1 MAVADETRH
10 YGSRP
15 AQQSPS
21 ADSSPALAQTEVAAT
36 LASPSVPMPAVDAQ
50 PFELAP
56 GTEVGEYTVTRKLGE
71 GGMGAVYAGQH
82 PVIGKRVAIKVLA
95 PHCSGNKELVRRFL
109 DEARAV
115 NLIHHPHIVDIFAFG
130 DLPGQ
135 RPYFVMEYLDGESMA
150 EAIEHDRLR
159 PDEIR
164 RLLRQICSAL
174 VATHKVGIVHR
185 DLKPENIWIAR
196 PAHGD
201 SYVKLLDFGIAKL
214 ADPTRTNLTQTG
226 AVMGTPLYMSP
237 EQCMGR
243 PVDLRTDIYAMGVLL
258 FRIFTG
264 RHPFVGTVTTEL
276 ALKHVIEPP
285 PVPSTIRPLP
295 PGLDRLILDC
305 LAKEP
310 ENRPSDAQILCARIE
325 QVFDVWPEHR
335 LAAMPPAQ
343 GEGEAAAVA
352 RLSAHDSRPATTI
365 VRRRGAWLWALAGLA
380 VLAAGAGGAWFFLRT
395 PKADTVARPVQ
406 QALPPSQPQ
415 PVAPPAAQPPPL
427 MKTPTAAAAPQPPVP
442 EGTRAS
448 AHTTRSRTAMKIPAR
463 PFLPEPE
470 TLSIPAK
477 KSVETEAQVAEPA
490 APKAPPP
497 EPEKPHPTRA
507 QERGLLDENPL
518 RR

>member
-1 MAVADETRH
+1 
-10 YGSRP
+10 
-15 AQQSPS
+15 
-21 ADSSPALAQTEVAAT
+21 
-36 LASPSVPMPAVDAQ
+36 
-50 PFELAP
+50 
-56 GTEVGEYTVTRKLGE
+56 
-71 GGMGAVYAGQH
+71 
-82 PVIGKRVAIKVLA
+82 VLA
-95 PHCSGNKELVRRFL
+95 PQYSANRELVRRFL

-150 EAIEHDRLR
+150 DAIERNRLR

-164 RLLRQICSAL
+164 HLLRQMCSAL
-174 VATHKVGIVHR
+174 VATHQVGIVHR

-243 PVDLRTDIYAMGVLL
+243 PVDLRTDIYSMGVLL

-264 RHPFVGTVTTEL
+264 RHPFIGTVTTEL

-295 PGLDRLILDC
+295 PDLDRLILDC

-310 ENRPSDAQILCARIE
+310 ERRPADAQILCTRIE
-325 QVFDVWPEHR
+325 QALDAWPEHR
-335 LAAMPPAQ
+335 LAS
-343 GEGEAAAVA
+343 AVPMKNERETSA
-352 RLSAHDSRPATTI
+352 LGRLSFPDAKPAT
-365 VRRRGAWLWALAGLA
+365 VVVPRRKPLGWVLAGFL
-380 VLAAGAGGAWFFLRT
+380 VLAAGAGGAWLFLR
-395 PKADTVARPVQ
+395 
-406 QALPPSQPQ
+406 
-415 PVAPPAAQPPPL
+415 
-427 MKTPTAAAAPQPPVP
+427 
-442 EGTRAS
+442 AS
-448 AHTTRSRTAMKIPAR
+448 RGEPAR
-463 PFLPEPE
+463 PAELSLPPPQPKPLSPVPAADPQSTLALPTAQRAPNEAKASPSHTGRSRPGPKVPHALPEPAE
-470 TLSIPAK
+470 AHPIPAK
-477 KSVETEAQVAEPA
+477 KPAEAEAQASEPA
-490 APKAPPP
+490 PRP
-497 EPEKPHPTRA
+497 EPIPSAAPAPHPTRA

>member
-1 MAVADETRH
+1 MADETRH
-10 YGSRP
+10 YGAGP
-15 AQQSPS
+15 APPSPV
-21 ADSSPALAQTEVAAT
+21 ASSPALAQTEIAPT
-36 LASPSVPMPAVDAQ
+36 LASSSAHMPVATQ

-56 GTEVGEYTVTRKLGE
+56 GTEVGEYVVGRKLGE

-95 PHCSGNKELVRRFL
+95 PHCSANPELVRRFL

-150 EAIEHDRLR
+150 EAIERNRLR

-174 VATHKVGIVHR
+174 VATHQVGIVHR

-276 ALKHVIEPP
+276 ALKHLIEPP
-285 PVPSTIRPLP
+285 PVPSTIQPLP
-295 PGLDRLILDC
+295 PDVDRLILDC

-310 ENRPSDAQILCARIE
+310 ERRPADAQILCTRIE
-325 QVFDVWPEHR
+325 QALDAWPEHR
-335 LAAMPPAQ
+335 LASSLPVKND
-343 GEGEAAAVA
+343 GEAAVFA
-352 RLSAHDSRPATTI
+352 RLSFPDARPAT
-365 VRRRGAWLWALAGLA
+365 VVVPRRRPLAWVLAGLL
-380 VLAAGAGGAWFFLRT
+380 VLAAGAGGAWLFLRAPKGEPSRAAEIT
-395 PKADTVARPVQ
+395 PSPQQPMSLPPTPAAVPQPSPAVPSSQRALDDAKIAPPHPGRSRPGPKA
-406 QALPPSQPQ
+406 
-415 PVAPPAAQPPPL
+415 
-427 MKTPTAAAAPQPPVP
+427 
-442 EGTRAS
+442 
-448 AHTTRSRTAMKIPAR
+448 PAR
-463 PFLPEPE
+463 ALPEPAE
-470 TLSIPAK
+470 AHPIPAK
-477 KSVETEAQVAEPA
+477 KTAEAEAQASEPA
-490 APKAPPP
+490 PRP
-497 EPEKPHPTRA
+497 EPIPSAAPAPHPTRA